1 TPNHDIDDSGDLGR
15 TMNAEVVWKAEEP
28 ALEKKVGDVV
38 FNKSVVGKTLRAKAG
53 AFMKAVQ
60 ALSDEDKI
68 TPPAVVVAD
77 GEEISVPE
85 DAWKVTYTY
94 TVSGQEVDV
103 IMADDVMIT
112 VQRQ

>member
-1 TPNHDIDDSGDLGR
+1 
-15 TMNAEVVWKAEEP
+15 MNAEVIWKAEEP

-77 GEEISVPE
+77 GEEIAVPE

-103 IMADDVMIT
+103 IQADDVMIT